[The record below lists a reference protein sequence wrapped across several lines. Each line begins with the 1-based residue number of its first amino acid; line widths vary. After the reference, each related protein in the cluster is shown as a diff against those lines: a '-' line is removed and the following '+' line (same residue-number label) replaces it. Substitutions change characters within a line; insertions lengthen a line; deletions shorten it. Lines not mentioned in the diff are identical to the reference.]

1 MPNPSKKPLPCFGLL
16 IQSFKGGQRRKKYL
30 ILLAL
35 PREAREVRKLNN
47 LHKGLG
53 QDCAM
58 SAFDQA
64 RADRPKA
71 APVTKRLSIRL
82 CKL

>member
-1 MPNPSKKPLPCFGLL
+1 VFWIAYPKL
-16 IQSFKGGQRRKKYL
+16 QAGQRRKKYL